1 LDYVRRHIDAA
12 RAYYNEA
19 SVGRTVRD
27 SGIPSVYSLLVQPEP
42 DTTPVLSSTRAPR
55 VFRNDWGPVAVPQ
68 IGSWTPTMTVT
79 VIIPAFG
86 NQEVLD
92 LTLAGL
98 AGQTYPSELLEV
110 IVVDDGSQPPL
121 RLPEIRPSNCRLLR
135 ISSDDQGWG
144 SHNARQ
150 YAAAQSSGEI
160 VVWLDSDIVTYPDHI
175 EAQVRWQHL
184 LADAVTIGYKR
195 FIDAELAIGITPE
208 QALSMSELGKMDQL
222 FPLEDSVG
230 HEWIERVFDRTNL
243 LRTGNH
249 LAFRLVVGASGAA
262 RRTLFDAAGGFNTT
276 LRLGGDTELGYRL
289 GQRGAVFIPV
299 PEARSWHIGLTR
311 MMQSRAAIMRYNS
324 AFIPHLMPLPNTY
337 RRLAS
342 GRTWPIPLVTAQ
354 VVVGDAS
361 FEVTRA
367 CVDRLLSCS
376 EEDLRVELVGDWGRL
391 RDERRSLLDDPDLE
405 LRLIQA
411 NYVGDPRVR
420 LRTEPVTSAYPSPYL
435 VNVSPYWGVGYGT
448 VSTLIRKLNQEQDP
462 VGLIRVR
469 AGADRAEVMALW
481 RTSAVE
487 RALRALRPGEELAEV
502 VDEVYGV
509 RSIPAAELTIIDL
522 SGLPVEEL
530 GPPDWR
536 HRPQQTLD
544 VARWFDNHVGH
555 VVRRVRSR
563 LRRQ

>member
-1 LDYVRRHIDAA
+1 
-12 RAYYNEA
+12 
-19 SVGRTVRD
+19 
-27 SGIPSVYSLLVQPEP
+27 
-42 DTTPVLSSTRAPR
+42 
-55 VFRNDWGPVAVPQ
+55 
-68 IGSWTPTMTVT
+68 MTVS

-110 IVVDDGSQPPL
+110 IVVDDGSEPPL
-121 RLPEIRPSNCRLLR
+121 RLPEIRPDNCRLLR
-135 ISSDDQGWG
+135 IPSDVQAWG

-150 YAAAQSSGEI
+150 YAAAHSSGEI
-160 VVWLDSDIVTYPDHI
+160 IVWLDSDIVTYPDHI

-195 FIDAELAIGITPE
+195 FIDAELATGITPE
-208 QALSMSELGKMDQL
+208 HALSMSELGKMDQL

-230 HEWIERVFDRTNL
+230 HEWIERPFDRTNL

-249 LAFRLVVGASGAA
+249 LVFRFVVGASGAA

-311 MMQSRAAIMRYNS
+311 MVQSRAAVMRYNS
-324 AFIPHLMPLPNTY
+324 AFIPHLMPLPTTY

-361 FEVTRA
+361 FDVTRA

-435 VNVSPYWGVGYGT
+435 VNVSPHWGVAYGT
-448 VSTLIRKLNQEQDP
+448 VSTLIRKLNREQDP

-487 RALRALRPGEELAEV
+487 RALRALRPGEELTEV

-536 HRPQQTLD
+536 HRPQLTPD
-544 VARWFDNHVGH
+544 VARGWLDHHVGG

-563 LRRQ
+563 LRRQLSGRL